1 MKELYVYTKNLH
13 FIFNREIYI
22 EIDSVALGSPL
33 GLVLANICMVAHI
46 ISTYT
51 GIRLHPTVGKWG
63 TLKTLVHRAY
73 ETCSTD
79 ECL

>member
-22 EIDSVALGSPL
+22 EIDSVAMGFPL

-73 ETCSTD
+73 ETCTTD